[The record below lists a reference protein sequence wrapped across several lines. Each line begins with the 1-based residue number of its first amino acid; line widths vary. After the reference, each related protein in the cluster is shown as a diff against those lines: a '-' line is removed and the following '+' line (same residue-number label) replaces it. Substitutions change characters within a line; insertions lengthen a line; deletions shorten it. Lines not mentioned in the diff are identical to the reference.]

1 MLSDILERL
10 SFLYFYAA
18 NFEDFLVDADEL
30 RKIKLFLKEWEV
42 QDYTNRK
49 NYLLVARNHFSTLR
63 KSKNPQGFLIENLDF
78 LSLHLSRENKIAL
91 INDLQTF
98 KDGSVGYCID
108 DLELDQFLIDYW
120 ELDPEF
126 DKNEGSK
133 KLISGNFCNWFRLQ
147 RETKASQL
155 FRETFQINSLY
166 AFIKSNE
173 LNLAQ
178 YFSNEGIQ
186 LQNDTYRSKSTFSP
200 RLERLIEE
208 TCSKLSIKNRF
219 KIFIENSS
227 IHNACI
233 APIFTSECDSI
244 IFLSSKLVNELND
257 NELKFVLGHEIA
269 HWLFNNSD
277 IKYVFNNSFSA
288 NSEFPSLS
296 FTYLYKT
303 WSKLAELSADRIGL
317 LVCGSIDAAITALYR
332 VHTDICP
339 EKVGFDPQ
347 ALVEEVKNEN
357 IAAENF
363 SFAREHTHPPLYLRV
378 KALSLFDSSQSL
390 RDWRIE
396 GHTRSWD
403 TSLSN
408 QMDEIIGLLDYID
421 DDLNH
426 FKILQAIGLGGF
438 LLSRIDDEI
447 SQDELDNIHNILLS
461 YVLNPQP
468 VINFITNFLEEN
480 EANPQ
485 EVFLELLSQLSV
497 EPKRLKYL
505 LFQSFLEIALS
516 DGALK
521 SSETVMLLE
530 IGSALG
536 IENNETYHLI
546 IRSFG
551 NKNFIEKNAMNHF
564 DALFKRKDPFLIG
577 SRDEK
582 MALASDTSTSVEDL
596 MRLGRDLDPKIRMA
610 VLMNESTPVEV
621 KMELMDNCSCS

>member
-30 RKIKLFLKEWEV
+30 RKIKLFLKEWEG
-42 QDYTNRK
+42 QDYTYRE
-49 NYLLVARNHFSTLR
+49 NYLLIARNHFSTLR
-63 KSKNPQGFLIENLDF
+63 KSKNPRGFLLENLDF

-91 INDLQTF
+91 IYDLQSF
-98 KDGSVGYCID
+98 EKESEYYID
-108 DLELDQFLIDYW
+108 DLKLDEFLVDYW

-126 DKNEGSK
+126 NKSEGSK
-133 KLISGNFCNWFRLQ
+133 ILISGNFCNWFRVQ

-155 FRETFQINSLY
+155 FRETFQISSLY
-166 AFIKSNE
+166 AFIKSTE
-173 LNLAQ
+173 LNLA
-178 YFSNEGIQ
+178 NEGIQ
-186 LQNDTYRSKSTFSP
+186 EFQKYAYRSKTTFSP

-208 TCSKLSIKNRF
+208 ICSKLSIENRF
-219 KIFIENSS
+219 KTFIENSS

-233 APIFTSECDSI
+233 LPIFTSECDSI
-244 IFLSSKLVNELND
+244 IILSSKLVNELND

-269 HWLFNNSD
+269 HWLFNNND
-277 IKYVFNNSFSA
+277 ISYVCNNSFSA

-296 FTYLYKT
+296 FEYLYST
-303 WSKLAELSADRIGL
+303 WCKLAELSADRIGL

-347 ALVEEVKNEN
+347 ALLTEIKKEN
-357 IAAENF
+357 ISAENF
-363 SFAREHTHPPLYLRV
+363 SFARQHTHPPLYLRI
-378 KALSLFDSSQSL
+378 KALSFFDSSQLL

-396 GHTRSWD
+396 GLFRSYDTR
-403 TSLSN
+403 LSN

-421 DDLNH
+421 EDLNH
-426 FKILQAIGLGGF
+426 FRILQAIGLGGV
-438 LLSRIDDEI
+438 LLAQIDDEI
-447 SQDELDNIHNILLS
+447 SQVELDNIHNLLLS

-468 VINFITNFLEEN
+468 VINFISNFLEEN
-480 EANPQ
+480 EVNPK
-485 EVFLELLSQLSV
+485 EIFLDLLRQLSV
-497 EPKRLKYL
+497 EPKQTRYL

-521 SSETVMLLE
+521 SSETIMLLE
-530 IGSALG
+530 IGSVLG
-536 IENNETYHLI
+536 IEYNETYHLI
-546 IRSFG
+546 INSFG

-564 DALFKRKDPFLIG
+564 DTLFKRKEPFLIG

-582 MALASDTSTSVEDL
+582 MALASDTSTSVEEL
-596 MRLGRDLDPKIRMA
+596 IRLGRDLDPKVRMA
-610 VLMNESTPVEV
+610 VLMNESTPLEV
-621 KMELMDNCSCS
+621 KMELMDNCINS

>member
-1 MLSDILERL
+1 M

-18 NFEDFLVDADEL
+18 NFEDSLVDADEL
-30 RKIKLFLKEWEV
+30 RKIKLFLKEWED
-42 QDYTNRK
+42 QDYNSYNK
-49 NYLLVARNHFSTLR
+49 NYLLIARNHFSTLR

-91 INDLQTF
+91 LNDLQTF

-155 FRETFQINSLY
+155 FRETFQISSLY

-173 LNLAQ
+173 LNSAQ
-178 YFSNEGIQ
+178 YLANEGIQ
-186 LQNDTYRSKSTFSP
+186 QFQHSTYRSKTNFTP
-200 RLERLIEE
+200 RVEGLIEE
-208 TCSKLSIKNRF
+208 ICSKLSVENSF
-219 KIFIENSS
+219 KTFIENSP

-233 APIFTSECDSI
+233 LPIFTSECDSI
-244 IFLSSKLVNELND
+244 IILSSKLVNELND
-257 NELKFVLGHEIA
+257 IELKFVIGHEIA
-269 HWLFNNSD
+269 HWLFNNRD
-277 IKYVFNNSFSA
+277 ISYVCNNSFSS

-296 FTYLYKT
+296 FEYLYST

-317 LVCGSIDAAITALYR
+317 LVCGSIDAAVTALYR

-347 ALVEEVKNEN
+347 ALLEEVKREN
-357 IAAENF
+357 ISVENL
-363 SFAREHTHPPLYLRV
+363 SLAREHSHPPLYLRI
-378 KALSLFDSSQSL
+378 KALSFFDSSQLL

-396 GHTRSWD
+396 GLFRSSDTR
-403 TSLSN
+403 LSN

-421 DDLNH
+421 EDFNH
-426 FKILQAIGLGGF
+426 FKILQAIGLGGV
-438 LLSRIDDEI
+438 LLAQIDDEI

-480 EANPQ
+480 EDPKV
-485 EVFLELLSQLSV
+485 VFLDLLKQLSV
-497 EPKRLKYL
+497 EPKQFKHL
-505 LFQSFLEIALS
+505 LFKSFLEIALS

-521 SSETVMLLE
+521 SSETLMLLE
-530 IGSALG
+530 IGSILDIG
-536 IENNETYHLI
+536 YNETYHLI
-546 IRSFG
+546 INSFG

-564 DALFKRKDPFLIG
+564 DTLLKRKDPFLIG
-577 SRDEK
+577 TRDEK
-582 MALASDTSTSVEDL
+582 MALASDTSTCVEERI
-596 MRLGRDLDPKIRMA
+596 RLGRDLDPTVRMA
-610 VLMNESTPVEV
+610 VLMNESTPLEV
-621 KMELMDNCSCS
+621 KMELMDNCISS